1 MATNIAAEG
10 HNDNLFEERDRCTA
24 HFDHTWIEAAWA
36 GRRERHEFLLDVAC
50 LMLICFIVN
59 RLAEV
64 NHVCINLRL
73 LFLISCSGRIS
84 HSESLLFC
92 LFIDGLHLLEKSF
105 LLCCR
110 RLHSLS
116 LALRSCSK
124 SLTFRLGFFL
134 ESILFGIPS
143 RFIDIVP
150 HGLVILNR
158 AQESLM
164 DAGDIWIWRVWV
176 LDKAV
181 A

>member
-1 MATNIAAEG
+1 M
-10 HNDNLFEERDRCTA
+10 
-24 HFDHTWIEAAWA
+24 
-36 GRRERHEFLLDVAC
+36 
-50 LMLICFIVN
+50 
-59 RLAEV
+59 
-64 NHVCINLRL
+64 
-73 LFLISCSGRIS
+73 SCSGRIS

-92 LFIDGLHLLEKSF
+92 LFIDGLHLFEKS
-105 LLCCR
+105 LLLRCR
-110 RLHSLS
+110 RLHSLI

-124 SLTFRLGFFL
+124 SLTFSLSLFL

>member
-1 MATNIAAEG
+1 M
-10 HNDNLFEERDRCTA
+10 
-24 HFDHTWIEAAWA
+24 
-36 GRRERHEFLLDVAC
+36 
-50 LMLICFIVN
+50 
-59 RLAEV
+59 
-64 NHVCINLRL
+64 
-73 LFLISCSGRIS
+73 
-84 HSESLLFC
+84 
-92 LFIDGLHLLEKSF
+92 
-105 LLCCR
+105 
-110 RLHSLS
+110 
-116 LALRSCSK
+116 
-124 SLTFRLGFFL
+124 TFRLGFFL